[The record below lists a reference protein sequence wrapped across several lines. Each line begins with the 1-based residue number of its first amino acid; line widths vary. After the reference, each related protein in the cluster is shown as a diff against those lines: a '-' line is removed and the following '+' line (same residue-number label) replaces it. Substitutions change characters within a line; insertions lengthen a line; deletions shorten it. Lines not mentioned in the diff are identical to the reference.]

1 LHGIACFVGGLR
13 HREELQEIPSPNVDG
28 KETKNPPLRPG
39 SNIYQHGAGKTVPD
53 IPGDARK
60 LASTIGNAFDTAG
73 KLSAHAQ
80 AQHIH
85 CLRQTLVPV
94 LQQQVALRYF
104 R

>member
-28 KETKNPPLRPG
+28 KETKNPRLRPG
-39 SNIYQHGAGKTVPD
+39 SNICQQ
-53 IPGDARK
+53 PGDARK
-60 LASTIGNAFDTAG
+60 LASTIGNAFDKAG